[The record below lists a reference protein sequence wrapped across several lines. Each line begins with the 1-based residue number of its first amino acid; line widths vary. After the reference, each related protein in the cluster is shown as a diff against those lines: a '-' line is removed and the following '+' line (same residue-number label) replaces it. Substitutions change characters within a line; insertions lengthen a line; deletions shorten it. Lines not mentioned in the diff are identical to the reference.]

1 MSKLRVCTARLD
13 STRREVVRLRVD
25 ECLHGRSIAVSHVGV
40 CINCDVSLM

>member
-25 ECLHGRSIAVSHVGV
+25 ECLHGRIITAGALRSVTSGFV
-40 CINCDVSLM
+40 